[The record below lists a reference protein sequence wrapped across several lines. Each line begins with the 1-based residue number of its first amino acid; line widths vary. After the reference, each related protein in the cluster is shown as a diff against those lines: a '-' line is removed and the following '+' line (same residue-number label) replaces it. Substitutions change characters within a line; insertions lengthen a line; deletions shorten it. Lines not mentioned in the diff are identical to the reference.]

1 MFSNSNEC
9 NFIFNED
16 IFVSPPQ
23 PSQSEQEKKDLLM
36 YLNKDI
42 VDQLECNEHCINS
55 KNEKKKKKKKKK
67 KSFVERE
74 GDWTCFECKN
84 LNFAFRTKC
93 NRCNISKSVS
103 DNLHENFMKNVL
115 FIINQNEK
123 KRNDKNEK

>member
-1 MFSNSNEC
+1 MFSNSDES

-16 IFVSPPQ
+16 IFV
-23 PSQSEQEKKDLLM
+23 PSNQSTKSEQEKDLLM

-55 KNEKKKKKKKKK
+55 TKKKKKTKKK
-67 KSFVERE
+67 KSFIERE

-93 NRCNISKSVS
+93 NRCNTSKSVS
-103 DNLHENFMKNVL
+103 DSLHDNFMKNVL

-123 KRNDKNEK
+123 KRNDAKEQ